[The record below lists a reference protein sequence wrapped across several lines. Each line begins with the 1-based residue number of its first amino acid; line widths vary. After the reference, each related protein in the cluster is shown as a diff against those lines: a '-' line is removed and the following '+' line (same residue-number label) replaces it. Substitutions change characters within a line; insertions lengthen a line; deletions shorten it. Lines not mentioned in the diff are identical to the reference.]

1 MTSVVSGLAVKQ
13 EKFFRWMSPIAAL
26 ALLLFSLIFQ
36 QWKWAR
42 FPRML
47 PRFGDLQIIT
57 ATATCIQ
64 GENWSITG
72 PTCDPFGRP
81 YNYPVIWAQAFA
93 ALGLNDS
100 RAIAVGH
107 IMGLLL
113 IAALAMPLI
122 LLARSRCGT
131 TRVAVLSLCVA
142 SPPIALGLE
151 RGNTDGLILVVL
163 VVSGVMYF
171 RKRQVSAALMGT
183 VTGLKF
189 FPVLVVAA
197 FQPARRKYSSLAIF
211 VLFMIAMLA
220 LSAESF
226 VRLAEMQDPTAEF
239 RFGSLLLPFYI
250 VPVVF
255 NFPRLWVL
263 SGGAVLTLITAL
275 LVWGV
280 IRTHV
285 KSMTRALGSDSLGSS
300 LFTLGGLVFVG
311 SFVSGSR
318 GDYSQMFLVITLL
331 GLALSPANGWVVKL
345 LFALGLLSLW
355 GAFWIHPELVLGDI
369 ATASCVCII
378 TAVLLQGRLDEVKQD
393 LRARTG

>member
-1 MTSVVSGLAVKQ
+1 MR
-13 EKFFRWMSPIAAL
+13 FFRWVPPIAAL
-26 ALLLFSLIFQ
+26 SLLLFSLIFE

-42 FPRML
+42 FPRMS

-57 ATATCIQ
+57 ATAACIQ
-64 GENWSITG
+64 SGDWSITG

-81 YNYPVIWAQAFA
+81 YNYPVIWAQAFS

-100 RAIAVGH
+100 RVIVVGH

-113 IAALAMPLI
+113 IAALAAPLV
-122 LLARSRCGT
+122 LLARGRCSSS
-131 TRVAVLSLCVA
+131 RVAGLSLCVA

-163 VVSGVMYF
+163 VVSGVVYL
-171 RKRQVSAALMGT
+171 RNRQVSAALMGT

-197 FQPARRKYSSLAIF
+197 FQPTRRKYSSLAVF
-211 VLFMIAMLA
+211 VFFMIAMLT

-250 VPVVF
+250 VPVVL
-255 NFPRLWVL
+255 NFPRVWVL
-263 SGGAVLTLITAL
+263 SGGVAVTLITSL

-280 IRTHV
+280 TRTQV
-285 KSMTRALGSDSLGSS
+285 RSMTHALGSDSLGSS

-331 GLALSPANGWVVKL
+331 GLALSPANSWLVKS
-345 LFALGLLSLW
+345 LFAMGLLSLW

-369 ATASCVCII
+369 ATALCVCII
-378 TAVLLQGRLDEVKQD
+378 TAVLLHGRLDE
-393 LRARTG
+393 LRRGFRARTG